1 MAQKHIILESS
12 GEHHTFLVAIPLT
25 SELVECIRKRAQL
38 CQSVGKEDD
47 ALHSLSFGFYNFDVY
62 EDVDMEELDLGD
74 VDELPEEDLPEAER
88 IDFGAMEVSERGFY
102 LRFGI
107 KHVGQIFETGPI
119 DLKVFAEDAAA

>member
-1 MAQKHIILESS
+1 MEQQHIILESS

-38 CQSVGKEDD
+38 CQSVMKEDD

-62 EDVDMEELDLGD
+62 EDVDMDEFPLAD
-74 VDELPEEDLPEAER
+74 VDKLPKEDLPDAER

-107 KHVGQIFETGPI
+107 KHGTEVYETRFV